1 MGTIKKLKKLT
12 AALTSVCIAAMGLPF
27 YAAESHAEDAVELD
41 MPDFSFIGA
50 VGELSAEESARVA
63 EATYNALANHEPEVH
78 YGDYGLD
85 LTDDNKSDFLSVYYY
100 VRNCCDVGILAA
112 SGTVYSST
120 YSDALTLSYLFD
132 DSEYAEQ
139 FVKYSAMLDEILSGV
154 KPGWSDEE
162 KALYVHDYLAVKYDY
177 DYPA

>member
-78 YGDYGLD
+78 YRDYGLD
-85 LTDDNKSDFLSVYYY
+85 LTNDNMEDFSSIYYY
-100 VRNCCDVGILAA
+100 VLDCCDVGILSE
-112 SGTVYSST
+112 SGTFHYST
-120 YSDALTLSYLFD
+120 DSDAAKLSYLFD
-132 DSEYAEQ
+132 DN
-139 FVKYSAMLDEILSGV
+139 
-154 KPGWSDEE
+154 
-162 KALYVHDYLAVKYDY
+162 
-177 DYPA
+177 